1 MKKIILVLAVL
12 LSGCGVVQQKQ
23 MQGEMQSLKAYC
35 DGLKQDPALDVIRNK
50 MSFDKPEKP
59 TFEMLTLNEKPTEQD
74 KQAIKRFAEIKAA
87 CMDKFDAF
95 LDKRGLANYKTIID
109 SYAAIA
115 DGLNVELYNSN
126 YTYAEFNKLIR
137 NNAIEAQSAL
147 VNEDEKVMSRRA
159 QAAQQ
164 AYQNYMTY
172 QQTQNQNRIINN
184 MNKPITCNKV
194 GNYTYCN

>member
-1 MKKIILVLAVL
+1 ML

-23 MQGEMQSLKAYC
+23 MQGEMQSIKAYC

-50 MSFDKPEKP
+50 RSLDKPEKP

-95 LDKRGLANYKTIID
+95 LDSRGFTNYKTIID

-115 DGLNVELYNSN
+115 DGLNVELYDGK

-137 NNAIEAQSAL
+137 NNAIEMQSAI